1 MSENTNIEWCDATF
15 NSIIGCAPCSTG
27 CQHCY
32 AKTLT
37 ERFGKDFA
45 VRRRTTAAN
54 WKKAE
59 TWNRKALESYSPGD
73 RNPRVFCA
81 SMADWLDDADVL
93 MPDGRIDQG
102 GVETL
107 ADLLDLI
114 RRTPNLDWLLLS
126 KRPENWMGRIA
137 DARDSLLQRG
147 NAAGGFWCQ
156 AWWASGQQND
166 GPLVAKP
173 PANVWMGVSAENQEY
188 WDKRVPVLL
197 DIPARVRFV
206 SCEPLLGPIDMAYAA
221 FNGADSFG
229 SLEGI
234 HWTIWGGESG
244 PKARPCNVEWIRD
257 GVRQCRE
264 AGVAA
269 FVKQLGARPYN
280 GGRDDM
286 YDECVGTA
294 IHYRNRKGGDM
305 AEWPEDLRIREWPE
319 GGER

>member
-1 MSENTNIEWCDATF
+1 MSENTNIEWCDSTF
-15 NSIIGCAPCSTG
+15 NHVVG
-27 CQHCY
+27 CQPVSAGCRACY

-37 ERFGKDFA
+37 ERFGKDFS
-45 VRRRTTAAN
+45 VRRRTSAAN
-54 WKKAE
+54 WRKVEK
-59 TWNRKALESYSPGD
+59 WNREAVLNSVPGY
-73 RNPRVFCA
+73 RQMRPRVFCA
-81 SMADWLDDADVL
+81 SMSDWLDDADVL
-93 MPDGRIDQG
+93 MPDGRIDRG

-114 RRTPNLDWLLLS
+114 RRTPNLDWLLLT
-126 KRPENWMGRIA
+126 KRPENWSQRIE
-137 DARDSLLQRG
+137 DVIYENVVRGDSSQNVRWRDG
-147 NAAGGFWCQ
+147 T
-156 AWWASGQQND
+156 
-166 GPLVAKP
+166 P
-173 PANVWMGVSAENQEY
+173 PHNVWIGTSAENQEY

-197 DIPARVRFV
+197 SIPARVRFV
-206 SCEPLLGPIDMAYAA
+206 SVEPQLGPIRMMQQIHPLAYGDAKA
-221 FNGADSFG
+221 SWIIF
-229 SLEGI
+229 
-234 HWTIWGGESG
+234 GGESG

-294 IHYRNRKGGDM
+294 IHYRNRKGGDPV
-305 AEWPEDLRIREWPE
+305 EWSPDLRVRQWPE